1 MNYGRKIS
9 GGKYHKQKKKKLY
22 ERKGQERHVILGE
35 TKRKSLRVK
44 GGNLKIVLL
53 KSNTANVNVEGKIKK
68 AEIKNVEE
76 TPQNKFFARQ
86 NRLVKGAIIDTSAGK
101 ARITNRP
108 SQEGQINAVLIKAS
122 K

>member
-108 SQEGQINAVLIKAS
+108 SQEGQINAVLIKEA